1 MKKIIAV
8 SCLLFSTASFAASFD
23 CAKAYSKVEKL
34 ICDTPS
40 LSKADD
46 ELYVDYLQAKLV
58 TGNSAEFKKIVGQN
72 WKLREKNCDT
82 EECLL
87 DWYKRS
93 TVLYRNIAGSKSPD
107 ANKPEENQVKTYY
120 YGEPVEL
127 QGFMLN
133 ERAGFP
139 SLRLVDIISV
149 TTRNGADE
157 PDAQAAFGVGV
168 TQLVMSN
175 EKMWSIFNDN
185 QGKAV
190 TVTCNLFSAH
200 TIHHK
205 TPVLCSVINIK
216 VEKGIAE
223 SSPSKRKE
231 SKPVTDS
238 RKKTADDFF
247 SEHPNLAT
255 FNIKRAVKTQ
265 SLGNA
270 FSDIALEDTGSK
282 SKLKATSDLMRE
294 HGYEYTKI
302 AIPQLQELCAMGM
315 TSMHGLDA
323 DDCERLQ
330 AYNP

>member
-1 MKKIIAV
+1 MKRVIVV
-8 SCLLFSTASFAASFD
+8 SSLIFSSVTLAAGFD
-23 CAKAYSKVEKL
+23 CSKASSKVEKL

-58 TGNSAEFKKIVGQN
+58 TGNSTEFKKIVGQN

-82 EECLL
+82 EQCLL
-87 DWYKRS
+87 NWYKKS
-93 TVLYRNIAGSKSPD
+93 TDLYRNIASSKSSD
-107 ANKPEENQVKTYY
+107 TNKTEDSQVKAYY

-133 ERAGFP
+133 ERSGFP
-139 SLRLVDIISV
+139 SLRLADIISV
-149 TTRNGADE
+149 TTRNGVDE
-157 PDAQAAFGVGV
+157 PDAQTAFGVGV
-168 TQLVMSN
+168 TQLVMSD
-175 EKMWSIFNDN
+175 EKWWSIFNKN
-185 QGKAV
+185 QGKVV

-216 VEKGIAE
+216 VEKDEAE
-223 SSPSKRKE
+223 PAPIKE
-231 SKPVTDS
+231 KASKPVTAS

-247 SEHPNLAT
+247 YEHPNLAT

-330 AYNP
+330 SYNP